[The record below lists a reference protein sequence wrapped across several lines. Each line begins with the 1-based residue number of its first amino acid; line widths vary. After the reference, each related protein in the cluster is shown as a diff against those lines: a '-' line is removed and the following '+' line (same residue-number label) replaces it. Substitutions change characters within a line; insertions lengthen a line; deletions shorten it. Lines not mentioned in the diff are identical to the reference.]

1 MQSSARPT
9 RGRQARP
16 TRAELNAAWSRL
28 KTESNRGNVV
38 ACALLV
44 ALAEG
49 HPVFHAESGI
59 ENLAGHGGWQ
69 GDNPT
74 EKARILDL
82 IRANN
87 PQSKQLPENQP

>member
-1 MQSSARPT
+1 MNTSARPV

-16 TRAELNAAWSRL
+16 TKPEISAAWSHL
-28 KTESNRGNVV
+28 KGESGRGNVV

-44 ALAEG
+44 AISEER
-49 HPVFHAESGI
+49 PIFHIESGV

-69 GDNPT
+69 GDQPA
-74 EKARILDL
+74 EKARIIDL

-87 PQSKQLPENQP
+87 PQSKQLPENQ